1 MLEEK
6 IEWMK
11 KNPEKREVDKID
23 TKIDL
28 QISAFV
34 PNSYFNSETDKLNFY
49 REIESLDTVQD
60 LQTMIQEFR
69 EINSVFTPEIENLFM
84 MLEAKLK
91 AKTHSIISI
100 KSLGQNYQLQ
110 FKKDIPLEE
119 LKAFLKLDREV
130 RFAVVDIQRLRTPRK
145 HFANDKKFLEYLM
158 KILDNKVIN
167 RKIKIKK

>member
-1 MLEEK
+1 VSLFIKMLEEK

-34 PNSYFNSETDKLNFY
+34 PNS
-49 REIESLDTVQD
+49 
-60 LQTMIQEFR
+60 FR

-91 AKTHSIISI
+91 AKTRSIISI